1 MEGGIWI
8 LLVLMAVVLFG
19 VPGAAL
25 WQRSKTRIDSASP
38 IGSANRDNPKVR
50 VIRRVLDVVARSI
63 ISNLE
68 HTRMSYHPGDPDDV
82 MTLIMDI
89 EQFRHLRK
97 HRGMWQHQGIFA
109 EREIERRWARRPPAI
124 REWEGIEFVV
134 PIAIRA
140 AFDEGPW
147 LRTVRLWIGDT
158 ENDVLTVCRVSVEA
172 RKGQA
177 RRDWRYDKRAKGYLA
192 PVTPHGDFPPTLSAT
207 GLAEDPYDFEQQV
220 AQMLRNR
227 GLVVEVTGGSGDE
240 GIDILAH
247 DDTPV
252 TGGTY
257 LVQCKRYS
265 PDHKVGVSEVR
276 ELYGTMQEKH
286 AAKGVLVTS
295 SAFTTGALRFAED
308 KSIELIDGPHL
319 SALIA
324 NQSKPVPVTDTPVPD
339 VYLKA
344 DLDFSEPSDMKPSNE
359 PSDLTELLLA
369 VQEGDLMALTRAING
384 DVDIDAANED
394 GVTALQLAITG
405 GNLTILEAVIA
416 SGANVNARYGILT
429 PLIFAIEDGRT
440 DVVSILLN
448 HGADANLPG
457 GNGFSPLHLA
467 VARAQH
473 TIVLAAHQP
482 RSRCECSLLRRAY
495 PACGFHLANDTGQSQ

>member
-1 MEGGIWI
+1 
-8 LLVLMAVVLFG
+8 
-19 VPGAAL
+19 
-25 WQRSKTRIDSASP
+25 
-38 IGSANRDNPKVR
+38 
-50 VIRRVLDVVARSI
+50 
-63 ISNLE
+63 
-68 HTRMSYHPGDPDDV
+68 MSYERGGPDDV

-134 PIAIRA
+134 PIAIKA
-140 AFDEGPW
+140 AFDEGSW
-147 LRTVRLWIGDT
+147 LHTVRLWIGDT
-158 ENDVLTVCRVSVEA
+158 ENDALTVCRVSVEA
-172 RKGQA
+172 KRWHT
-177 RRDWRYDKRAKGYLA
+177 RYDWRYDKRAKGYLA
-192 PVTPHGDFPPTLSAT
+192 PVTPHGDPPPTLLAM

-240 GIDILAH
+240 GIDVIAY
-247 DDTPV
+247 DDTPI

-295 SAFTTGALRFAED
+295 STFTAGALRFAED
-308 KSIELIDGPHL
+308 KSIELIDGAKL
-319 SALIA
+319 SNLIA
-324 NQSKPVPVTDTPVPD
+324 SEDTPVLVTDTPTAVPD

-344 DLDFSEPSDMKPSNE
+344 DLDFSEPTDMKPSNA
-359 PSDLTELLLA
+359 SDPTELLLA
-369 VQEGDLMALTRAING
+369 VQEGDLMALARAVNG
-384 DVDIDAANED
+384 GFDIDATNEN

-405 GNLTILEAVIA
+405 GNLTVLRMVLA

-429 PLIFAIEDGRT
+429 PLIFAIDHGHA
-440 DVVSILLN
+440 DVVSVLLE

-457 GNGFSPLHLA
+457 ENGFTPLHLA

-473 TIVLAAHQP
+473 AIV
-482 RSRCECSLLRRAY
+482 SLLISHGANVNAVSQEGHT
-495 PACGFHLANDTGQSQ
+495 PLVGFIWRMTQGESSDDDFNIVVELIQAGADIQPVRKIAAEAGLEEWLLNLSRLLGGGGQGDATDSGETAKDS